1 MFRQRASQYVRSV
14 ISMKFCTWIWYKLLS
29 SSLSDSFVNHPR
41 LFHFMRFCYTYM
53 YILYDE
59 TRRIGN
65 IRMQELLFR
74 IRFGLSVISLCPKS
88 VSKSEVVIITR
99 DVIVIKK
106 KYIWN
111 RKGTRQS
118 YLYSV
123 KKSIHISYKRKIKYE
138 RFYFFILIV
147 ALWCELESD
156 DPIPNR
162 AVDTTIIRIG
172 VSSVATPTRKC

>member
-1 MFRQRASQYVRSV
+1 
-14 ISMKFCTWIWYKLLS
+14 
-29 SSLSDSFVNHPR
+29 
-41 LFHFMRFCYTYM
+41 M

-106 KYIWN
+106 KYI
-111 RKGTRQS
+111 
-118 YLYSV
+118 
-123 KKSIHISYKRKIKYE
+123 
-138 RFYFFILIV
+138 
-147 ALWCELESD
+147 
-156 DPIPNR
+156 
-162 AVDTTIIRIG
+162 
-172 VSSVATPTRKC
+172 